1 MLSGNSYN
9 TFPTL
14 YDLLY
19 QRYLAS
25 VPDFVSLIARHT
37 PAKGAILDLAAGT
50 GEVSIPLLH
59 RGFAVTSLDRSKGML
74 NVLQAKAKKEKIKN
88 ARVKICDM
96 QRITYRKQFDAVC
109 IRQAVNYFIGAK
121 ALTKGL
127 LRVRAALK
135 PGGALIFNAPNYHD
149 EKAYPPVANIYDRGT
164 RHAFVLETNM
174 LSGRLLKHV
183 QYSLVWEDGKKP
195 EYVTDENSF
204 YMFTKKEFN
213 RALRH
218 AGFFRILFSGSG
230 KTLYC
235 VANI

>member
-74 NVLQAKAKKEKIKN
+74 NVLQAKAKKEKIKT
-88 ARVKICDM
+88 M
-96 QRITYRKQFDAVC
+96 
-109 IRQAVNYFIGAK
+109 
-121 ALTKGL
+121 
-127 LRVRAALK
+127 
-135 PGGALIFNAPNYHD
+135 
-149 EKAYPPVANIYDRGT
+149 
-164 RHAFVLETNM
+164 
-174 LSGRLLKHV
+174 S
-183 QYSLVWEDGKKP
+183 
-195 EYVTDENSF
+195 
-204 YMFTKKEFN
+204 
-213 RALRH
+213 
-218 AGFFRILFSGSG
+218 FRICSPLPNCNQFKGRG
-230 KTLYC
+230 LG
-235 VANI
+235 